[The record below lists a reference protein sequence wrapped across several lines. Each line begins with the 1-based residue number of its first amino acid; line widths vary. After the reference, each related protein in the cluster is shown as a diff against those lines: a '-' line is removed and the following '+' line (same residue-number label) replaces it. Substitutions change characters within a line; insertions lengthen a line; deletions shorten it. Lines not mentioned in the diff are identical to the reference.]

1 MTNQLLARFE
11 LLNQLSSVARYS
23 RDHVHRRESV
33 LEHIGFCALYALTLC
48 NRIAALDR
56 KELLVRAVMH
66 DVDEAVMGDAPRTTK
81 YASKELAEAFKVAER
96 KAVMKLSE
104 KIGSLSFNDWE
115 KAKDETLEGQ
125 AMKLIDFAAVVQKAW
140 SEICLFGNFSFRRVL
155 LELHKALLEICFSEK
170 YKYHPL
176 IGQEFMELERLV
188 QRMVNGSSDEMRFD
202 LFGEAK

>member
-96 KAVMKLSE
+96 KAVLKLSE

-115 KAKDETLEGQ
+115 KAKDDTLEGQ
-125 AMKLIDFAAVVQKAW
+125 AMKLIDFAAVVYKAW

-155 LELHKALLEICFSEK
+155 LELQSALSNQAGLFDSSPIGKEWGELLE
-170 YKYHPL
+170 
-176 IGQEFMELERLV
+176 LV
-188 QRMVNGSSDEMRFD
+188 NRMVAETPDTLRQD